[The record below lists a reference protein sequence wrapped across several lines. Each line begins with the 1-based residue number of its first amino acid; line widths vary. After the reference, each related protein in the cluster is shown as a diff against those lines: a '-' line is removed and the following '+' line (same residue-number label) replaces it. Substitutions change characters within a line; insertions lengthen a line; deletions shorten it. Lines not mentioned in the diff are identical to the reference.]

1 MKRGLKTEITL
12 QWRGPGCGASLIGPE
27 YACVLAQSSLFTD
40 RETEV

>member
-12 QWRGPGCGASLIGPE
+12 QWRGPGRGASLIGPE
-27 YACVLAQSSLFTD
+27 CACVLAQSSLFTD